1 MKKEVGLAISFWLVA
16 MNWSSAVAAAP
27 APMMSVAQATTP
39 TGTQRPT
46 LRSGSQG
53 AAVSELQAALKL
65 LGYYTGVVDG
75 VYNESTVIAVSQFQ
89 QAASLNPDGIVGQ
102 GTWERLFPLT
112 PPTASSTST
121 ATDVGQVGSKQ
132 QPRATD
138 FPVPSSV
145 GSTSAANSR
154 GDSASRPNRS
164 QVSGL
169 DGTGSSTLPILRL
182 GRRGTAV
189 VKLQQQLQ
197 AVGLFKGPVD
207 GDFGPGTEA
216 AVKAMQQ
223 RYSIAPDGI
232 VGPTTWAALLGQA
245 SRTR

>member
-1 MKKEVGLAISFWLVA
+1 MKKEVVAIGFWLVA
-16 MNWSSAVAAAP
+16 MNWDSAATTAAP
-27 APMMSVAQATTP
+27 APTMSVAQATTP

-65 LGYYTGVVDG
+65 LGYYTGAVDG

-89 QAASLNPDGIVGQ
+89 QAAGLDPDGIVGP
-102 GTWERLFPLT
+102 GTWDRLFPLT
-112 PPTASSTST
+112 PPTASSTPT
-121 ATDVGQVGSKQ
+121 ATDVGQAGSKQ

-145 GSTSAANSR
+145 GSTSAANGR
-154 GDSASRPNRS
+154 GDSASRPYQS
-164 QVSGL
+164 PVSGAN
-169 DGTGSSTLPILRL
+169 GTEGPMPILRL
-182 GRRGTAV
+182 GMRGTAV

-232 VGPTTWAALLGQA
+232 VGPTTWSALLGQA
-245 SRTR
+245 SRTK

>member
-1 MKKEVGLAISFWLVA
+1 MKKEVVAIGFWLMA
-16 MNWSSAVAAAP
+16 MSWNSAVVAAP
-27 APMMSVAQATTP
+27 APMLSVAQATTP

-89 QAASLNPDGIVGQ
+89 QAAGLNPDGIVGP

-121 ATDVGQVGSKQ
+121 ATDVGQAGSK

-145 GSTSAANSR
+145 GSTSAADSR
-154 GDSASRPNRS
+154 GDSAIRPNPS
-164 QVSGL
+164 PVSGAN
-169 DGTGSSTLPILRL
+169 GTGSSTLPILRL
-182 GRRGTAV
+182 GMRGTAV

-197 AVGLFKGPVD
+197 AVGLFKGAVD
-207 GDFGPGTEA
+207 GDFGPGTQA

-223 RYSIAPDGI
+223 RYGIAPDGI
-232 VGPTTWAALLGQA
+232 VGPATWSVLGQA
-245 SRTR
+245 SRTK